1 MNHALIVA
9 AAIVGTVGGNV
20 IGWGLYE
27 LFERIRKK

>member
-1 MNHALIVA
+1 MNYALIII